1 MESTETKVNDDTSL
15 GINLKWLI
23 QIIVLAGAAV
33 YGYFGLTS
41 KISQL
46 EIDVM
51 RMKDSVTMN
60 SEFRVK
66 WPLGQ
71 LGALPDDAEQN
82 MRLRFIEKDMEVM
95 EAHVDTLRVKAIKLE
110 QGKDAMHEALHPH
123 IPQTGAPRNLQSGG
137 VR

>member
-1 MESTETKVNDDTSL
+1 MEESKLNDQTSL
-15 GINLKWLI
+15 GINLKWLV
-23 QIIVLAGAAV
+23 QIIVVAAMAV
-33 YGYFGLTS
+33 WGYFGLTS

-51 RMKDSVTMN
+51 RMKDSVLMN

-82 MRLRFIEKDMEVM
+82 MRLKFIEDDVSFL
-95 EAHVDTLRVKAIKLE
+95 EAHVDTLRIRSVQQQELHNPPHPFLPVPGTPKKLE
-110 QGKDAMHEALHPH
+110 A
-123 IPQTGAPRNLQSGG
+123 GG
-137 VR
+137 IR

>member
-1 MESTETKVNDDTSL
+1 MEESKLNDQTSL
-15 GINLKWLI
+15 GINIKWLI

-41 KISQL
+41 KIAQL
-46 EIDVM
+46 EIDVL
-51 RMKDSVTMN
+51 RMKDSVQMN

-82 MRLRFIEKDMEVM
+82 MRLRFIEKDMEAM
-95 EAHVDTLRVKAIKLE
+95 EAHIDTLRIQAVQQQELHNPPHPFLPSTGVLKNT
-110 QGKDAMHEALHPH
+110 EA
-123 IPQTGAPRNLQSGG
+123 GG
-137 VR
+137 IR

>member
-1 MESTETKVNDDTSL
+1 MTEKDGGFELNRDTSL

-33 YGYFGLTS
+33 WGYFGLTS
-41 KISQL
+41 KIAQL
-46 EIDVM
+46 EIDVL

-82 MRLRFIEKDMEVM
+82 MRLKFIENDVNVL
-95 EAHVDTLRVKAIKLE
+95 EAHVDTLRIKSVQQE
-110 QGKDAMHEALHPH
+110 ELHNPPH
-123 IPQTGAPRNLQSGG
+123 PFMPSGG
-137 VR
+137 SPKQLESGGIR